1 MKPKVTIANIADALS
16 IATSTVS
23 RALKNSPSIS
33 DAVKEKVWQMAKK
46 MGYSNITVLNEP
58 NVVAVIVPELN
69 NYFYSEVLWS
79 LQKNINLEN
88 NPVAIFCS
96 YSSFKTEKKI
106 VSNID
111 ANQVCCLIISQ
122 SMDATGCEH
131 LRELELAGVKIIMF
145 NRVDYGLECPKFVV
159 DNYMDSY
166 RAINHL
172 ILGGYKR
179 IAFAAKHYDCK
190 IYKERV
196 QAYKDTLSK
205 NEIEFDS
212 ELLMYSELTYNDTY
226 EVITRFL
233 NLHDIPDALILP
245 NYLAAMQAS
254 YIAKIKNIKI
264 PEQLAIFS
272 FDEEPYSKFSNP
284 SISGI
289 ERPLVE
295 MGSAIAA
302 LVQKII
308 EKKKYNKEKVTIFP
322 SKLIIRASSLNR
334 K

>member
-1 MKPKVTIANIADALS
+1 MNPKVTIANIADALG

-23 RALKNSPSIS
+23 RALKNNPNIS
-33 DAVKEKVWQMAKK
+33 AAVKEKVWETAKK
-46 MGYSNITVLNEP
+46 MGYSNTIVLNEP
-58 NVVAVIVPELN
+58 NIVAVIVPELN
-69 NYFYSEVLWS
+69 NFFYSEILWA
-79 LQKNINLEN
+79 LQNKINIVD
-88 NPVAIFCS
+88 NPVAVYCS
-96 YSSFKTEKKI
+96 YNSFATEKKI
-106 VSNID
+106 VANLD

-122 SMDATGCEH
+122 SMDAVGCDH
-131 LRELELAGVKIIMF
+131 LKELESRGTHVIMF
-145 NRVDYGLECPKFVV
+145 NRVDYDFECPKFVV

-166 RAINHL
+166 RATNHL
-172 ILGGYKR
+172 ISAGYKR

-196 QAYKDTLSK
+196 QAYKDTLIK
-205 NEIEFDS
+205 NDIQFDP
-212 ELLMYSELTYNDTY
+212 ELLMYSELTYDDTY

-233 NLHDIPDALILP
+233 NLHDMPDALILP

-289 ERPLVE
+289 QRPLTE
-295 MGSAIAA
+295 MGSAIAV

-308 EKKKYNKEKVTIFP
+308 DKKKYNKEKTTIF
-322 SKLIIRASSLNR
+322 SSNLIIRASSLSR